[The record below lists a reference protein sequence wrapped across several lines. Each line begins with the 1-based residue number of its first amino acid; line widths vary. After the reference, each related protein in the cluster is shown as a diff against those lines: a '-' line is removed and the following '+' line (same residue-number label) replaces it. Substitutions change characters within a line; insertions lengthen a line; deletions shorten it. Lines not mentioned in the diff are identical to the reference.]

1 MAATSDQSGLG
12 WLVKH
17 MFPLFI
23 INVCVPLS
31 PGFTVSR
38 WMEVVDCGRSVNRS
52 ADVAHPSTV
61 PAKRL
66 IPFHVPPPS
75 V

>member
-17 MFPLFI
+17 MFPLLI

-31 PGFTVSR
+31 PGFTVSKPEGEGASG
-38 WMEVVDCGRSVNRS
+38 WKLLT
-52 ADVAHPSTV
+52 VAGV
-61 PAKRL
+61 
-66 IPFHVPPPS
+66 
-75 V
+75 

>member
-23 INVCVPLS
+23 IDVCVPLS
-31 PGFTVSR
+31 PGFTVSKP
-38 WMEVVDCGRSVNRS
+38 E
-52 ADVAHPSTV
+52 
-61 PAKRL
+61 
-66 IPFHVPPPS
+66 
-75 V
+75 